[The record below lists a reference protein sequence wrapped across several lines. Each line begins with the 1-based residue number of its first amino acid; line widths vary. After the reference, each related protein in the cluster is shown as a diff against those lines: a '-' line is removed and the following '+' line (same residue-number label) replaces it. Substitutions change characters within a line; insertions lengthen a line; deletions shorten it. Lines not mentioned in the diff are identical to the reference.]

1 MFHVFKVTNNG
12 FFELLLKK
20 VFNSKKEA
28 DKYISNQKLKGLFAF
43 RIKPQAQKHQR
54 SMEN

>member
-43 RIKPQAQKHQR
+43 RIKPHAQKHQR